1 MHSLFVLQARPF
13 LFCGADDFQY
23 LVSQK
28 GRACETNL
36 VWRYYIS
43 AVKDYKDIVPQ
54 KGTRKGVVF
63 QQSLTQ
69 GQAKK
74 EKEILPVHNA
84 YLTSIHQDLRYF
96 AYIVHF
102 LVLYSDI
109 DWAIGYQSVM
119 SS

>member
-1 MHSLFVLQARPF
+1 MKVLLRIRKISSYKKV
-13 LFCGADDFQY
+13 LTK
-23 LVSQK
+23 VS
-28 GRACETNL
+28 
-36 VWRYYIS
+36 YFS
-43 AVKDYKDIVPQ
+43 
-54 KGTRKGVVF
+54 
-63 QQSLTQ
+63 SLTQ

-74 EKEILPVHNA
+74 EKAILPVHNA